1 MTTKQSSI
9 PILIFVIFSTLINA
23 DEHVRGSEKG
33 DDILLF
39 ASSWPSDGM
48 LLNGNWRVSQT
59 RLSEQSTWDP
69 LGKQS
74 VPPPLSA
81 AGAAKIAIAEI
92 KKRFPTVERWLITQV
107 GLYSVKE
114 SAEAHSERPI
124 DIDLPN
130 RWFYFVS
137 AKPTD
142 KKHAA
147 SVRSQ
152 GPHLSAIILMDG
164 SVVTPSILE
173 ASPHPPH
180 KPRPR

>member
-9 PILIFVIFSTLINA
+9 LIFIFAIFSTLINA

-59 RLSEQSTWDP
+59 RLSEQPTWDP
-69 LGKQS
+69 LGKKS
-74 VPPPLSA
+74 VPAPLSA

-92 KKRFPTVERWLITQV
+92 IKRFPTVDRWRITQV
-107 GLYSVKE
+107 GLHSVKE
-114 SAEAHSERPI
+114 CAEAHSERTI
-124 DIDLPN
+124 DIDLPD

-147 SVRSQ
+147 SLRSQ
-152 GPHLSAIILMDG
+152 GSHLCAVILMDG
-164 SVVTPSILE
+164 SVVTPIISE

-180 KPRPR
+180 NYRPR